1 MDYGEWHP
9 GDPIGFGNDIG
20 APEVP
25 YMSYGPRKREDEVDE
40 EELKKEREE
49 RDRRYTSKKISDD
62 AWKLYLEHRYGEALI
77 FINRA
82 LEYDGEESNTWNR
95 KGAILDGLNRFE
107 EAIKNYNIAIELE
120 DSEIYKNNKAEVL
133 IEWAYSLKDKRE
145 YEKALEKID
154 NHIES
159 YEPEYSQMA
168 AVKYLEGSL
177 MYAED
182 SYIHYGNSTAVRLA
196 NIYAKHYV
204 YCNRGVNG
212 IEGSLS
218 TAAGFSCVVDE
229 NVYCVIGDL
238 SFFYDQ
244 NALWNQNLHGNLRI
258 LLLNNGKGGI
268 FDMLPGLENSPARDK
283 YVAAEHHATAEGICQ
298 QNAVVYRQAKDMT
311 QTQEGIDWLIGTDSG
326 RPLLLEVFL

>member
-1 MDYGEWHP
+1 MIIMDYGEWHP

-145 YEKALEKID
+145 YEKALEKI
-154 NHIES
+154 NES
-159 YEPEYSQMA
+159 IDIFQNISYKTCESEAYNL
-168 AVKYLEGSL
+168 KGLILEE
-177 MYAED
+177 M
-182 SYIHYGNSTAVRLA
+182 
-196 NIYAKHYV
+196 
-204 YCNRGVNG
+204 
-212 IEGSLS
+212 
-218 TAAGFSCVVDE
+218 DE
-229 NVYCVIGDL
+229 T
-238 SFFYDQ
+238 
-244 NALWNQNLHGNLRI
+244 
-258 LLLNNGKGGI
+258 
-268 FDMLPGLENSPARDK
+268 
-283 YVAAEHHATAEGICQ
+283 VAAFMAYKKAVEYVRDDDECKGSYKRNRDHLLQYIEDDKFECPKCGNKLMITDNFCNICG
-298 QNAVVYRQAKDMT
+298 AKF
-311 QTQEGIDWLIGTDSG
+311 EE
-326 RPLLLEVFL
+326 PLHKKDKSKTHYSDGVTVIEFDDED

>member
-1 MDYGEWHP
+1 MIIMDYGEWHP

-62 AWKLYLEHRYGEALI
+62 AWKLYLEHRNGEALI

-145 YEKALEKID
+145 YEKALEKI
-154 NHIES
+154 NES
-159 YEPEYSQMA
+159 IDIFQNISYKTCESEAYNL
-168 AVKYLEGSL
+168 KGLILE
-177 MYAED
+177 E
-182 SYIHYGNSTAVRLA
+182 
-196 NIYAKHYV
+196 
-204 YCNRGVNG
+204 NRSFNAFFNKL
-212 IEGSLS
+212 ISLS
-218 TAAGFSCVVDE
+218 LF
-229 NVYCVIGDL
+229 I
-238 SFFYDQ
+238 
-244 NALWNQNLHGNLRI
+244 
-258 LLLNNGKGGI
+258 
-268 FDMLPGLENSPARDK
+268 
-283 YVAAEHHATAEGICQ
+283 
-298 QNAVVYRQAKDMT
+298 
-311 QTQEGIDWLIGTDSG
+311 
-326 RPLLLEVFL
+326 